1 MTQSAIIY
9 SSTAKAPNA
18 AYMELS
24 STCAQ
29 TSDELA
35 IRERAEEIILKFVHA
50 PQNAAG
56 TNGRFQDV
64 SHGLKAI
71 QMASEERQSIRLSLE
86 QKTILCSACHYRFG
100 IAQSHIE
107 RYNAGE
113 KQVIL
118 TPEQTQEL
126 DAKHFSQT
134 QPAETIYVPA
144 RGEDTVVQSQ
154 APLFKIEEV
163 ETQIEQMYEYTSA
176 GESGFGNLHLKYSY
190 KTCDRLLIQMFKQ
203 GFNQIHEAVTIKDKS
218 KLYKSRVVYIDKH
231 KLDSDGKQDYRP
243 VQVQE
248 ALLSC
253 YHSMLKRRLV
263 SKIKINQNQFA
274 TTPSGMLLAKHKLA
288 LAIEGGLVA
297 IKFDVKRAFSSV
309 RHELI
314 EKMLIEQGVS
324 NIDSRYIMNQIKA
337 RWSNNFHQ
345 LQVGINQGC
354 NLSTILYCGFSNQ
367 IMEKTQA
374 AKDQNGNSYKFA
386 LGFIDDMVV
395 VTTPDKIQQTINETI
410 ALYKEMH
417 LEVNTEKCECTHPNF
432 FNKSGIVNFLG
443 QDFGKT
449 AKPLAK
455 QITDNLKKKFDGYAK
470 LDIPNKDKLLLFCQC
485 IVSACNYG
493 PLLDVAKHC
502 AENKQLYQEIDKQ
515 LMADMEEILHSN
527 TSSDALQKF
536 AFDFKCQGGLGII
549 LPGAYYDQ
557 MKVDQIQKIDYY
569 IRENGDQITKSKL
582 EQIIDKINAKMT
594 KSKNFFRDTRKE
606 MKIQEKM
613 SIQVD
618 DTVPKP
624 GYTLLGRRRM
634 DNTAFQFMINWVF
647 NNVRDTPI
655 PEICELC
662 KKPYKEG
669 HEQDCKKINELN
681 IAAHDRFANFLERI
695 LRKRYQARKVCKDND
710 NRLED
715 RTKPDIVVNG
725 VQIYLD
731 IGITWD
737 LDKYYALKEQ
747 HYRDKKDQNGNPLK
761 IIPIIIG
768 KNLTIHQKSREFLE
782 ELRVNFETI
791 YEEIGYMISTS
802 QTHRAELMYRKKVVQ
817 RGEKHSE
824 IDVEKPSANHFASL
838 ADSDVQFKRTDNY
851 GKIFDYLHEKGM
863 MKVATQ
869 SPIKE
874 VPAKPNKHEKL

>member
-1 MTQSAIIY
+1 M
-9 SSTAKAPNA
+9 
-18 AYMELS
+18 
-24 STCAQ
+24 
-29 TSDELA
+29 
-35 IRERAEEIILKFVHA
+35 V
-50 PQNAAG
+50 
-56 TNGRFQDV
+56 
-64 SHGLKAI
+64 
-71 QMASEERQSIRLSLE
+71 E
-86 QKTILCSACHYRFG
+86 QLP
-100 IAQSHIE
+100 
-107 RYNAGE
+107 
-113 KQVIL
+113 L
-118 TPEQTQEL
+118 TPSRNKL
-126 DAKHFSQT
+126 RL
-134 QPAETIYVPA
+134 QPQYYPILWFLKLNH
-144 RGEDTVVQSQ
+144 GENTGR
-154 APLFKIEEV
+154 KR
-163 ETQIEQMYEYTSA
+163 
-176 GESGFGNLHLKYSY
+176 LKW
-190 KTCDRLLIQMFKQ
+190 KLIQIRS
-203 GFNQIHEAVTIKDKS
+203 G
-218 KLYKSRVVYIDKH
+218 VY
-231 KLDSDGKQDYRP
+231 
-243 VQVQE
+243 
-248 ALLSC
+248 
-253 YHSMLKRRLV
+253 RRHGR
-263 SKIKINQNQFA
+263 NHN
-274 TTPSGMLLAKHKLA
+274 
-288 LAIEGGLVA
+288 
-297 IKFDVKRAFSSV
+297 
-309 RHELI
+309 
-314 EKMLIEQGVS
+314 
-324 NIDSRYIMNQIKA
+324 
-337 RWSNNFHQ
+337 
-345 LQVGINQGC
+345 
-354 NLSTILYCGFSNQ
+354 
-367 IMEKTQA
+367 
-374 AKDQNGNSYKFA
+374 
-386 LGFIDDMVV
+386 
-395 VTTPDKIQQTINETI
+395 PDKIQQTINETI

-443 QDFGKT
+443 QDFGKI

-569 IRENGDQITKSKL
+569 IRENGDKITKSKL
-582 EQIIDKINAKMT
+582 EQIIGKINTKMT

-613 SIQVD
+613 SLQVD

-634 DNTAFQFMINWVF
+634 DNTAFQYMINWVF

-715 RTKPDIVVNG
+715 RTKPDISIVVNG

-737 LDKYYALKEQ
+737 LDKYLSNTSSRAYVQKESSPTGRKTQ
-747 HYRDKKDQNGNPLK
+747 RNRCRETQCQPLCL
-761 IIPIIIG
+761 P
-768 KNLTIHQKSREFLE
+768 SR
-782 ELRVNFETI
+782 
-791 YEEIGYMISTS
+791 
-802 QTHRAELMYRKKVVQ
+802 K
-817 RGEKHSE
+817 
-824 IDVEKPSANHFASL
+824 
-838 ADSDVQFKRTDNY
+838 
-851 GKIFDYLHEKGM
+851 
-863 MKVATQ
+863 
-869 SPIKE
+869 
-874 VPAKPNKHEKL
+874 